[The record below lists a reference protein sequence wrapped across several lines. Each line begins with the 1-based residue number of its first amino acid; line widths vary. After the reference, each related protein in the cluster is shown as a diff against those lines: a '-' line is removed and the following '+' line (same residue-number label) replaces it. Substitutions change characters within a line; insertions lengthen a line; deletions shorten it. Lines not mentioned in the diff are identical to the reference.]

1 MEPVEQMDVTQAL
14 QEVLK
19 IANHRRGLAK
29 GLHEVAKVLGE
40 GKAHLCVLA
49 QNCDEPAYVKLV
61 EALCVEQSINLFRVD
76 SNKKLGEWVGLC
88 KLDKEGKARKV
99 VGCSCVAVKEY
110 GEETRA
116 HDILNNH
123 FEKQKA

>member
-1 MEPVEQMDVTQAL
+1 MQ
-14 QEVLK
+14 
-19 IANHRRGLAK
+19 
-29 GLHEVAKVLGE
+29 
-40 GKAHLCVLA
+40 
-49 QNCDEPAYVKLV
+49 
-61 EALCVEQSINLFRVD
+61 VD

-116 HDILNNH
+116 HDILNEH
-123 FEKQKA
+123 LKAQAKA

>member
-1 MEPVEQMDVTQAL
+1 MSSERDVTYGKL
-14 QEVLK
+14 QRSLAYPPYL
-19 IANHRRGLAK
+19 IAFSYPF
-29 GLHEVAKVLGE
+29 
-40 GKAHLCVLA
+40 
-49 QNCDEPAYVKLV
+49 Q
-61 EALCVEQSINLFRVD
+61 VD

-116 HDILNNH
+116 HDILNDH
-123 FEKQKA
+123 FKKQKA